1 MRHFCFAV
9 ICCLILLLSNVPA
22 ETRNFP
28 AATNGKCA
36 IPGLKTALLNSSAVF
51 VGEVL
56 SETKNGDE
64 RTFEFRVV
72 KYWKGAKGK
81 KIEVSVNET
90 ARYQAWYQVGEKY
103 LVFAR
108 TDEDGRL
115 RDGRCSP
122 SKLLSEA
129 SKDLKTLGRAK
140 IPR

>member
-1 MRHFCFAV
+1 MRRFCFAV
-9 ICCLILLLSNVPA
+9 FCCLILLLSNVPA
-22 ETRNFP
+22 ETANF
-28 AATNGKCA
+28 AAANGKCA
-36 IPGLKTALLNSSAVF
+36 IPSFKAAFQNSSAVF

-56 SETKNGDE
+56 SESKNGDE
-64 RTFEFRVV
+64 KTFEFRVL
-72 KYWKGAKGK
+72 KYWKGAGRK

-108 TDEDGRL
+108 TGEDGRL
-115 RDGRCSP
+115 RDGRCSA

>member
-9 ICCLILLLSNVPA
+9 ICCLILLFSNVPA
-22 ETRNFP
+22 ETGNF
-28 AATNGKCA
+28 ASANGKCA
-36 IPGLKTALLNSSAVF
+36 IPSFKAAFQNSSAVF
-51 VGEVL
+51 AGEVL
-56 SETKNGDE
+56 SETKSGDE
-64 RTFEFRVV
+64 KTFEFRVL
-72 KYWKGAKGK
+72 KYWKGAGRK
-81 KIEVSVNET
+81 KIKVSVNET

-108 TDEDGRL
+108 VDEDGRL
-115 RDGRCSP
+115 RDGRCSA

>member
-22 ETRNFP
+22 ETNAR
-28 AATNGKCA
+28 AAANGKCA
-36 IPGLKTALLNSSAVF
+36 IMNLKTALQTSSAVF
-51 VGEVL
+51 AGEVL

-64 RTFEFRVV
+64 KTFEFRVA
-72 KYWKGAKGK
+72 KYWKGVGK
-81 KIEVSVNET
+81 KKIKVSVRET
-90 ARYQAWYQVGEKY
+90 SRFQAWFRVGESY

-108 TDEDGRL
+108 DDDKDGRL
-115 RDGRCSP
+115 HDYRCSA

-129 SKDLKTLGRAK
+129 SKDLKELGRAK